1 MPGERKNV
9 LGEAL
14 YAVRE
19 AIQDNETGS
28 AHSAFPSRFRTCTTN
43 ERTKKSR
50 SHGARAVNSSQ
61 CSQNSP
67 FGVSDLLLGRVDQSK
82 AVEA

>member
-1 MPGERKNV
+1 MPGGRKNV

-28 AHSAFPSRFRTCTTN
+28 AHPASPTRFRTCTFIA
-43 ERTKKSR
+43 RTKKYR
-50 SHGARAVNSSQ
+50 SHRERAVNSSQ

-67 FGVSDLLLGRVDQSK
+67 FGVSDLLLGRVNQSK
-82 AVEA
+82 AVEV